1 MGFESLFL
9 ISLVITFGAIVFII
23 YHFKHNISILEKKC
37 DTMFEIMNTLAQD
50 VQKSKMIQPQQQ
62 FMGGLYNFQRNECDG
77 SEDVEVTSIENE
89 DENENENIFNR
100 VVVSDD
106 ESENET
112 DEENDTIKVINVGN
126 DDDIDVED
134 LEDSPIE
141 EINLD
146 GDNEEDIE
154 EEEDDDDI
162 KEEKEEK
169 EEEQDYKKMDIS
181 YLRTLVITRGLAT
194 DTKKM
199 RKNELIKL
207 LSQE

>member
-50 VQKSKMIQPQQQ
+50 VQKSKMIQQQQQPQ
-62 FMGGLYNFQRNECDG
+62 FMGGFYNFQTNDCDG
-77 SEDVEVTSIENE
+77 SEDVEVTSI
-89 DENENENIFNR
+89 ENENENIFNR

-106 ESENET
+106 ESEDEEN

-126 DDDIDVED
+126 DADIDVED

-154 EEEDDDDI
+154 EEEDDDV
-162 KEEKEEK
+162 KEEQEEEK